1 MFHLKAVGSGQ
12 DQRRKVLRWSIMY
25 GESTETR
32 RQYLEQTERLTFII
46 SIYWA
51 WRLTPH
57 FSHANTSH
65 LLPAPEKQKL
75 NILLLSILYKVR
87 LFNIRIIE
95 CNIMTFLS
103 QEIVIL
109 GWGKCSQQ
117 LIAQSWVIR
126 ILQISFNSFL
136 SPTPNII
143 IIYTKNGIPAMRRGL
158 KMCSWLVWRNM
169 N

>member
-1 MFHLKAVGSGQ
+1 MSYLNLPKLFSDFKLKLGSLLFHLKAVGSGQ
-12 DQRRKVLRWSIMY
+12 DLRRKVLRWSIMH

-46 SIYWA
+46 SIHWS

-75 NILLLSILYKVR
+75 NILLLSILHKVR

-95 CNIMTFLS
+95 CNISTFLS
-103 QEIVIL
+103 REIVIL
-109 GWGKCSQQ
+109 GSGKCSQP
-117 LIAQSWVIR
+117 ADWSK
-126 ILQISFNSFL
+126 L
-136 SPTPNII
+136 SD
-143 IIYTKNGIPAMRRGL
+143 
-158 KMCSWLVWRNM
+158 
-169 N
+169 